1 MKHSNNQVSLSNYLP
16 FPNPILIQN
25 LLDAVELEAEV
36 FEFVAVGAD
45 GILVA
50 AEFLDQ
56 AKGIEIEVLVVIEVH
71 GLAVELKGQV
81 MVNHL
86 LENAAELGFVCL

>member
-1 MKHSNNQVSLSNYLP
+1 MLLQD
-16 FPNPILIQN
+16 

-50 AEFLDQ
+50 AQFLDQ
-56 AKGIEIEVLVVIEVH
+56 AKGIEVEVLVVIEVH
-71 GLAVELKGQV
+71 GLAVEFKGQV

-86 LENAAELGFVCL
+86 LENAAELGFVYL

>member
-1 MKHSNNQVSLSNYLP
+1 MKYSNNQVSLSNYLP
-16 FPNPILIQN
+16 FSNPMLLQD

-36 FEFVAVGAD
+36 FKFMAVGAD
-45 GILVA
+45 GVLVA
-50 AEFLDQ
+50 AQFLDQ
-56 AKGIEIEVLVVIEVH
+56 SKGIEVEVLVVIEVH

-81 MVNHL
+81 MVNHF